1 MRATEEDMQCLVESA
16 LFSDSSKLANH
27 ITLSCSHDGIGYLGA
42 ASFTLLE
49 HLEHCS
55 GTI

>member
-1 MRATEEDMQCLVESA
+1 VRLMQKDMQCLAESA
-16 LFSDSSKLANH
+16 LFSDASKLANH
-27 ITLSCSHDGIGYLGA
+27 ITLYCSHDEIGYLRA
-42 ASFTLLE
+42 ASFTVLE